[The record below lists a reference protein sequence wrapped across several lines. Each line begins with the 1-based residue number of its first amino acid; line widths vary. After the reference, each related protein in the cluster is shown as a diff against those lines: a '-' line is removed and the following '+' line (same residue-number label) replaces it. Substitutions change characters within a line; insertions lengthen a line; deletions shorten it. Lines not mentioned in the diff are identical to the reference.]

1 MVLIREKEIEEYIPK
16 GKKTTITIDDCL
28 SGYALKFEAYGFRL
42 IGSNKDNICFYGKNN
57 ETNFV
62 LYNVTDLR
70 FKNGDYKILY
80 GQNNSFVRLIAE
92 YA

>member
-1 MVLIREKEIEEYIPK
+1 MIREKEIEEYIPK

-62 LYNVTDLR
+62 PYNVTDLR

-80 GQNNSFVRLIAE
+80 GQNNSFVRLRAE

>member
-42 IGSNKDNICFYGKNN
+42 IGSNKDNICFYGKNTKQILSYIMLRISDLKM
-57 ETNFV
+57 ETIRYCTDRITV
-62 LYNVTDLR
+62 LCV
-70 FKNGDYKILY
+70 
-80 GQNNSFVRLIAE
+80 
-92 YA
+92 

>member
-57 ETNFV
+57 ETNIGV
-62 LYNVTDLR
+62 QGVQTR
-70 FKNGDYKILY
+70 
-80 GQNNSFVRLIAE
+80 
-92 YA
+92 

>member
-1 MVLIREKEIEEYIPK
+1 MIREKEIEEYIPK

-42 IGSNKDNICFYGKNN
+42 IGSNKDNICFYVKNN

-80 GQNNSFVRLIAE
+80 GQNNSFVRLRAE

>member
-1 MVLIREKEIEEYIPK
+1 MEHIEEEIPDRGRHLIICNK
-16 GKKTTITIDDCL
+16 CISET
-28 SGYALKFEAYGFRL
+28 YGFRL

-80 GQNNSFVRLIAE
+80 GQNNSFVRLRAE